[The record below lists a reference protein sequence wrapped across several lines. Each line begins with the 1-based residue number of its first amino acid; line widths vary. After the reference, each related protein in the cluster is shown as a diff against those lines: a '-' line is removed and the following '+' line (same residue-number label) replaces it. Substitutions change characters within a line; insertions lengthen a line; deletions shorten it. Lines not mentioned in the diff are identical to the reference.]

1 MKSKNPFILTFGKKP
16 ENFISRYESKNTV
29 IDTFCDTDLSQTYQT
44 VMAIIPYRCRDFM
57 R

>member
-1 MKSKNPFILTFGKKP
+1 MKSKNPFTLTFGKKP

-44 VMAIIPYRCRDFM
+44 VMAIILYLCRDFM